1 MEADGPEVRAYI
13 AALVRMG
20 APEVPGPPA
29 LAVPAG
35 TAAEVTAVARRLA
48 LRALPDRQRRPEPTP
63 GLLAVARG
71 LVVDVHPCA
80 PGWTVAERERLAG
93 WVAVLIEHRGEDGV
107 QELVRELCREPGREG
122 PGRDGPG
129 REIDGD

>member
-1 MEADGPEVRAYI
+1 MDADGPEVRAYI

-20 APEVPGPPA
+20 APEAPGPRCPPA

-48 LRALPDRQRRPEPTP
+48 LGALPDRQRRPEPTP
-63 GLLAVARG
+63 GLLAVARD
-71 LVVDVHPCA
+71 LVVDVHPSA

-93 WVAVLIEHRGEDGV
+93 WVAVLVEHRGEDGIE
-107 QELVRELCREPGREG
+107 ELVRELAREAGG
-122 PGRDGPG
+122 G
-129 REIDGD
+129 

>member
-1 MEADGPEVRAYI
+1 MDADGPEVRAYI

-20 APEVPGPPA
+20 APEVPGAPGPPA

-35 TAAEVTAVARRLA
+35 TAAGVTAVARRLA
-48 LRALPDRQRRPEPTP
+48 LSALPDRQRRAEPTP
-63 GLLAVARG
+63 GLLSVARK
-71 LVVDVHPCA
+71 LVVDVHPSA

-107 QELVRELCREPGREG
+107 QELLRQLAREP
-122 PGRDGPG
+122 DGG
-129 REIDGD
+129 

>member
-1 MEADGPEVRAYI
+1 MEADDGPELRAYI

-20 APEVPGPPA
+20 APELPGPPG

-35 TAAEVTAVARRLA
+35 TAAEVTAVARGLA
-48 LRALPDRQRRPEPTP
+48 LAVLPDRRELTEPTP
-63 GLLAVARG
+63 GLLAVARS
-71 LVVDVHPCA
+71 LVVDEHPSA

-107 QELVRELCREPGREG
+107 QELVRALNGG
-122 PGRDGPG
+122 
-129 REIDGD
+129 